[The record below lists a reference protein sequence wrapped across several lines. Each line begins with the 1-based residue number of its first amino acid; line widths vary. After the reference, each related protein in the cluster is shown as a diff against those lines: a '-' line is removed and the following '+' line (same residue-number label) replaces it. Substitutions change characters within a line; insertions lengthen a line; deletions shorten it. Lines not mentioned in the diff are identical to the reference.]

1 MHGGT
6 HSSLVVSLTVGYT
19 SISAAV
25 SSMAAALASNQ
36 PLPAALV
43 HRLKAP
49 VNNIQTDYVYIS
61 RRSPHAIHWAA
72 PTLHASRMRRSLR
85 PSPAAPPSAVG
96 LQVTQ
101 SIESALIQQ
110 PNLDQIGQLSLSLPE
125 RLLSRPGKTIVPSVR
140 TTVARDDSR
149 PVRTI

>member
-1 MHGGT
+1 MRGSA

-25 SSMAAALASNQ
+25 SPMAAALASNQ

-49 VNNIQTDYVYIS
+49 VNNIQTDYYYIS

-110 PNLDQIGQLSLSLPE
+110 PNLDQIDQLSIRKDYFPV
-125 RLLSRPGKTIVPSVR
+125 GANHG
-140 TTVARDDSR
+140 TTVTRDDSR

>member
-1 MHGGT
+1 MRGSA

-110 PNLDQIGQLSLSLPE
+110 PNLDQIGQLSIKDYCPI
-125 RLLSRPGKTIVPSVR
+125 GTNHCPSGR
-140 TTVARDDSR
+140 QSSCPYYKSYARSHH
-149 PVRTI
+149 